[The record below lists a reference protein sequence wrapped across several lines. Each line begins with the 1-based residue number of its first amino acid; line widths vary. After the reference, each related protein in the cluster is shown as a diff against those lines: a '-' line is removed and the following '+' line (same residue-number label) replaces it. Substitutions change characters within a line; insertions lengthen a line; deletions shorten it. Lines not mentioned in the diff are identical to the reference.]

1 MGVVFKL
8 VILKLWGVT
17 TGQVQG
23 NYENIILQFLLVTVN
38 ERFESETNDYCGD
51 ET

>member
-1 MGVVFKL
+1 
-8 VILKLWGVT
+8 VILKLWEVP

-23 NYENIILQFLLVTVN
+23 NDEKILQFLLVTMN
-38 ERFESETNDYCGD
+38 ERFESETNDHCGD